1 MFEWYTNTLADE
13 IKCYVRYK
21 KTLRALPVRKSVP
34 LSSYKTMIA
43 HFLKFENK
51 NFK

>member
-21 KTLRALPVRKSVP
+21 KTLCALPVQKPVTKSR
-34 LSSYKTMIA
+34 YKTMIA
-43 HFLKFENK
+43 FLFKLKNK
-51 NFK
+51 NFE